1 MYARRCPAAPAR
13 RSREPPLRSPRSHA
27 GALDRTF
34 WPRWSSPSMGCTCP
48 CIAKASA
55 TREGV
60 PIEVSTLADWVGAVS
75 VALQPLV
82 EAIKAHVL
90 AGSRIHAD
98 DTPVPVLAKGKTRTG
113 RLWTVVR
120 DDRPF
125 GGTGPPAA
133 AYFYSPDRRGEHAQA
148 FLTGYAGVLQADA
161 YSGFGQLYA
170 PGRLAGAI
178 TEAACWAHA
187 RRKFFEIAELKKA
200 PIAIEAVR
208 RIDALFAIER
218 ELNGMTAEGRRTV
231 RAERSRR

>member
-90 AGSRIHAD
+90 ASARIHAD

-161 YSGFGQLYA
+161 YSGFGQLYE
-170 PGRLAGAI
+170 PGRPAGAI
-178 TEAACWAHA
+178 TEAACRVGGDVAIPAPHRPGRADLSGSSAIAGFRPHRSHRAALPQWALQDGPA
-187 RRKFFEIAELKKA
+187 AGPSSA
-200 PIAIEAVR
+200 P
-208 RIDALFAIER
+208 
-218 ELNGMTAEGRRTV
+218 
-231 RAERSRR
+231 